1 MGIQILNK
9 DVSVISSI
17 AGTAKASI
25 GSIFGTTG
33 WAGGG
38 DVTPNA
44 VNWANVSTTSYEAS
58 TYTYS
63 EKQITGINQ
72 TITLQVEISNTA
84 AGGTLYYFV
93 SSNASAIVT
102 GDATSATS
110 PIGFGMNSIASTY
123 PTFTGSFTVTNN
135 QYVTFGAAVGC
146 GTATVTVKNQ
156 SDSNVTLDTF
166 IMQQDGECG
175 GG

>member
-9 DVSVISSI
+9 DVSVISSVM
-17 AGTAKASI
+17 GKPKANI

-44 VNWANVSTTSYEAS
+44 VNWADVSSNNDDLTW
-58 TYTYS
+58 TYS
-63 EKQITGINQ
+63 ERQITGINQ
-72 TITLQVEISNTA
+72 TITLQVEKDFP
-84 AGGTLYYFV
+84 GGVLYYFV

-110 PIGFGMNSIASTY
+110 PIGFGMNSIASGY
-123 PTFTGSFTVTNN
+123 LVYTGSFTVTNN
-135 QYVTFGAAVGC
+135 QYVTFGASIGC
-146 GTATVTVKNQ
+146 GQSTITVKNQ
-156 SDSNVTLDTF
+156 SDSNATLDTF
-166 IMQQDGECG
+166 RMSQSGEC
-175 GG
+175 

>member
-9 DVSVISSI
+9 DVSIISNVM
-17 AGTAKASI
+17 GKPKANI

-44 VNWANVSTTSYEAS
+44 VNWADVSSNNDDLTW
-58 TYTYS
+58 TYS
-63 EKQITGINQ
+63 ERQITGINQ
-72 TITLQVEISNTA
+72 TITLQVEKDFP
-84 AGGTLYYFV
+84 GGVLYYFV

-110 PIGFGMNSIASTY
+110 PIGFGMNSIPLYSPAFS
-123 PTFTGSFTVTNN
+123 GSFTVTNN
-135 QYVTFGAAVGC
+135 QYVTFGASIGC
-146 GTATVTVKNQ
+146 GQSTITVKNQ
-156 SDSNVTLDTF
+156 SDSNATLDTF
-166 IMQQDGECG
+166 RMSQSGEC
-175 GG
+175 